1 MVNPADADHLRGLR
15 EQTLTVLRETI
26 GAGAQVALL
35 DVSNQRNPGD
45 SLIYAG
51 QLAYFR
57 QLGLRLRYAA
67 DMRGYTAAALRHAL
81 PDGVVLLQGG
91 GNFGDLW
98 KGHQKFR
105 DRVARELPDH
115 RIVQLPQS
123 VQFDNPERAARTNE
137 VLGSH
142 PDFTLLLRDTGS
154 MQRAAADTPSL
165 KARLCPDAALGWDP
179 PRSWVTPTGPITE
192 VLVLRRKDKEGTSG
206 LSSVK
211 PGWIPGVRLR
221 RTDWALQGWP
231 HRRWEAARGALGWLE
246 GLAAGSAFQRR
257 VHTRLPNGLARA
269 LLGTVN
275 QANLDG
281 ALKIYAGTRL
291 AVVDRLHAHILAC
304 LLGIE
309 HIVLDNSYGKISA
322 VHRDYTGGFST
333 AHHATSLDEAAAL
346 ATRLV
351 DR

>member
-1 MVNPADADHLRGLR
+1 MVNPADAVHLRGLR
-15 EQTLTVLRETI
+15 EQTLAVLRETI
-26 GAGAQVALL
+26 GEGSPVALL
-35 DVSNQRNPGD
+35 DVSNQGNAGD

-57 QLGLRLRYAA
+57 ALGLRLRYAA
-67 DMRGYTAAALRHAL
+67 DMRGYTAAALRRAL
-81 PDGVVLLQGG
+81 PEGVVLLQGG

-98 KGHQKFR
+98 RGHQKFR
-105 DRVARELPDH
+105 DRVAHDLPNY

-123 VQFDNPERAARTNE
+123 VHFDNPERAARTDE

-142 PDFTLLLRDTGS
+142 PDFTLLLRDTES
-154 MQRAAADTPSL
+154 MRRAAADTPSL
-165 KARLCPDAALGWDP
+165 KARFCPDAALGWDP
-179 PRSWVTPTGPITE
+179 PRSWVASTGPITE
-192 VLVLRRKDKEGTSG
+192 VLVIRRKDKEGSSG

-221 RTDWALQGWP
+221 RTDWTLQGWQR
-231 HRRWEAARGALGWLE
+231 RRWLAARAVLRWLE
-246 GLAAGSAFQRR
+246 GLAAGSALQRR
-257 VHTRLPNGLARA
+257 LHTQIPNGLARG
-269 LLGTVN
+269 LLSTVN

-281 ALKIYAGTRL
+281 ALKIYAGTGL

-333 AHHATSLDEAAAL
+333 AHHATSLDEAAAI

-351 DR
+351 NR